1 MRDPLDSYYFG
12 FGSTGVPEI
21 DDVLAA
27 VARAGRAY
35 HSTEFWSD
43 TDYGQSETSK
53 IQDAAF
59 ASAEIL
65 KAKDAE
71 LTSLKAENEALKEA
85 LRQIA
90 SFQEGPEI
98 TGSFD
103 EPCSAR
109 IAREALSQSKTE
121 AS

>member
-1 MRDPLDSYYFG
+1 MSSFDAMRELPDEVVRL
-12 FGSTGVPEI
+12 
-21 DDVLAA
+21 
-27 VARAGRAY
+27 R
-35 HSTEFWSD
+35 SD
-43 TDYGQSETSK
+43 
-53 IQDAAF
+53 
-59 ASAEIL
+59 L
-65 KAKDAE
+65 NAKDAE
-71 LTSLKAENEALKEA
+71 LTLLKAENEALKEA